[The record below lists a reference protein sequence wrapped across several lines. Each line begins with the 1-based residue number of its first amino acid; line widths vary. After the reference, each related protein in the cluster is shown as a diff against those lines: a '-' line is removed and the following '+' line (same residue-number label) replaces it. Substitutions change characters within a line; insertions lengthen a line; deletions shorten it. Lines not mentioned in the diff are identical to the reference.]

1 MQNCEEE
8 YDYLYKIVLVG
19 EAGVGKT
26 HLLSRYVKGSL
37 PKNPTSTIGV
47 EFATRTVPL
56 LTGGTVRAQI
66 WDTAGQERY
75 KSITSAHYRRAV
87 GALLVYDVT
96 NEKSFLNL
104 KKWIDDLKENAE
116 PDIVI
121 MLVGNKIDLCEK
133 NPNFR
138 KVPTEQG
145 LKFAQTHAMLF
156 EETSAITVTRV
167 REAFENLLQEI
178 YNFKSRTVKQR
189 NPSESIGHI
198 LIPKIEEKK
207 FINCCNN
214 F

>member
-1 MQNCEEE
+1 M
-8 YDYLYKIVLVG
+8 YKIVLVG

-56 LTGGTVRAQI
+56 MTGGTVRAQI

-96 NEKSFLNL
+96 NEKSFANL
-104 KKWIDDLKENAE
+104 KKWLDDLKENAE
-116 PDIVI
+116 PDLII

-133 NPNFR
+133 NPNTR
-138 KVPTEQG
+138 KVSTEQG
-145 LKFAQTHAMLF
+145 QKFAIAHSMLF
-156 EETSAITVTRV
+156 EETSAYTVAGV

-178 YNFKSRTVKQR
+178 YNHKSKTIKQR
-189 NPSESIGHI
+189 DPSQSIGHI
-198 LIPKIEEKK
+198 LIPKVEEKRM
-207 FINCCNN
+207 IECCAGK
-214 F
+214 

>member
-1 MQNCEEE
+1 MNNSEAE

-19 EAGVGKT
+19 EASVGKT

-37 PKNPTSTIGV
+37 PKNPASTIGV

-96 NEKSFLNL
+96 NEKSFMNL
-104 KKWIDDLKENAE
+104 KKWLEDLKENAE

-133 NPNFR
+133 NPSSR
-138 KVPTEQG
+138 KVTTEQG
-145 LKFAQTHAMLF
+145 KKFAECYSMLF
-156 EETSAITVTRV
+156 EETSAITYTRV

-189 NPSESIGHI
+189 YSEGIGHI
-198 LIPKIEEKK
+198 LLPKIEEKR
-207 FINCCNN
+207 FMTCCSSV
-214 F
+214 